1 MKQNCTQQPGFHPAG
16 MQSILKIVYFVRQEW
31 NWGSDEFVGVIRDP
45 TDLKW
50 CSSPS
55 FRNVFFY
62 FSAGED

>member
-1 MKQNCTQQPGFHPAG
+1 MKQICTQQPGFHPAG
-16 MQSILKIVYFVRQEW
+16 IQSILKIVYFVRQEW